1 MGVKGGFF
9 NALRPVMSRVQLR
22 DLPRVR
28 GRVVCA
34 LDASTW
40 LHRLGR
46 SVDPVGVMVL
56 KEYEKLI
63 DAFVERLGR
72 LHGLGLS
79 VLVVFDGASSSSKAA
94 TDQARLEKR
103 QAAQAGLDELLA
115 EERAGGTIDESK
127 KHDLAASAFRRAAPR
142 HT

>member
-79 VLVVFDGASSSSKAA
+79 VLVVFDGASSPAKMSEDA
-94 TDQARLEKR
+94 
-103 QAAQAGLDELLA
+103 
-115 EERAGGTIDESK
+115 
-127 KHDLAASAFRRAAPR
+127 RRAPDASLFLPSNEV
-142 HT
+142 